1 MTSNGSLTSMYSAQT
16 NKKEEKIWNKNNILN
31 NSTRTMYDK
40 NHSKKT
46 INNNNYKKNDS
57 NNNNHNIYKTHKIKK
72 FDSNCYSNY
81 NKCKVNN
88 PETSSQLFNSTFNN
102 YSRFS
107 STSKDKNNNIMINNN
122 GSLTSMYSAQT
133 NKTNLSNRTDKSNN
147 TLLKYKINDQSDNKS
162 KNMSSSKDENKYK
175 KYSKY
180 YLNKEK
186 QNLKGEIS
194 KNIIKNLDE
203 EIKDMDNQNLY
214 EQEIK
219 VKRQLAAIRR
229 INQIKEAY
237 KKKGPQIY
245 QISKRHLNR
254 IENKNDNINNN
265 INKKRNKYQFQSL
278 RRLSEIKKGKR
289 TSFSKQKDNVKNKN
303 KSNRSLI

>member
-16 NKKEEKIWNKNNILN
+16 NKTNTTN
-31 NSTRTMYDK
+31 R
-40 NHSKKT
+40 
-46 INNNNYKKNDS
+46 
-57 NNNNHNIYKTHKIKK
+57 
-72 FDSNCYSNY
+72 
-81 NKCKVNN
+81 
-88 PETSSQLFNSTFNN
+88 
-102 YSRFS
+102 
-107 STSKDKNNNIMINNN
+107 
-122 GSLTSMYSAQT
+122 T
-133 NKTNLSNRTDKSNN
+133 NKTNNN
-147 TLLKYKINDQSDNKS
+147 LLKYKINDQSGNKS
-162 KNMSSSKDENKYK
+162 NNISNSKNENKYK
-175 KYSKY
+175 KYTKNNI
-180 YLNKEK
+180 NKEN
-186 QNLKGEIS
+186 QNIKGEIS
-194 KNIIKNLDE
+194 KNIIKNLGD
-203 EIKDMDNQNLY
+203 EIKDMDDHNLY
-214 EQEIK
+214 EKEIK

-265 INKKRNKYQFQSL
+265 SNKKRNKYQFQSL